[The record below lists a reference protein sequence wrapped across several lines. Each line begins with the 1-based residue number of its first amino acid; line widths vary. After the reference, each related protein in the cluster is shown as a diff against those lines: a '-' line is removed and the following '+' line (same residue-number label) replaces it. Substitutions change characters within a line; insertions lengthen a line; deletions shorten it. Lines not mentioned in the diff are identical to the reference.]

1 MVLWYYII
9 YFTYN
14 IINLARIL
22 SFEDAL
28 LEQKLLKVFLYI
40 KKRAILEGTKNTLPW
55 VLYWF
60 YVWVIYFLIPNN
72 WSAHKNLL
80 NFCHGQGTLEDSIIK
95 KNTQGIYVAAVEKR
109 QKRFFFKKNCIFNLR

>member
-40 KKRAILEGTKNTLPW
+40 KKRAIIEGTKNTLP
-55 VLYWF
+55 
-60 YVWVIYFLIPNN
+60 
-72 WSAHKNLL
+72 
-80 NFCHGQGTLEDSIIK
+80 
-95 KNTQGIYVAAVEKR
+95 
-109 QKRFFFKKNCIFNLR
+109 